1 MSTTSHTAGPWK
13 VNFESFCPEWAII
26 TTAGGSI
33 VANVNA
39 DHRQEANARL
49 ISAAPDLLRAAVAA
63 LTIVAR
69 EQPDGSIMA
78 DLLAAIAKAD
88 GKEVT
93 SYQPARIPGDAG
105 PCPADMDDSEW
116 LARNNID

>member
-13 VNFESFCPEWAII
+13 ANFESFCPEWAII

-49 ISAAPDLLRAAVAA
+49 ISAAPDLLEA
-63 LTIVAR
+63 LRELCADKYLSDPINADRMKNAR
-69 EQPDGSIMA
+69 
-78 DLLAAIAKAD
+78 AAIAKAE
-88 GKEVT
+88 GVK
-93 SYQPARIPGDAG
+93 
-105 PCPADMDDSEW
+105 
-116 LARNNID
+116 